1 MDIKS
6 RKGLKGLLT
15 TRNKGGSSKDVS
27 KSQVPT
33 NLSPPSPLH
42 VTSVGL
48 LLYLDLKKKRKVQE
62 LEKGEV
68 VPPKGVK

>member
-1 MDIKS
+1 MDIKP

-15 TRNKGGSSKDVS
+15 TRNKGRSSKDVP
-27 KSQVPT
+27 KSQVPA
-33 NLSPPSPLH
+33 NLSPPPPLP

-48 LLYLDLKKKRKVQE
+48 LLYPNLKKKRKVQE